1 MAVKETISIFN
12 YISIGVIAF
21 IISFA
26 LTPFIKFLAIK
37 FNVVDKPDYIR
48 KFHSQPK
55 ALMGGIAIYA
65 GFILT
70 IAYCYFYIPSFSK
83 IFPVKNYNGL
93 LISSFLILM
102 LGFFDDLYNLGPFL
116 KLFFQI
122 IPAIILFF
130 YDFKIDI
137 LTNPLTGET
146 LNLPDW
152 ASFVLTIIWIISL
165 TNAINLID
173 GMDGLA
179 AGITIIGCCTLFI
192 IALNRG
198 AEDVISALLTMSL
211 LGATAGFIKYNFPPA
226 SIFMGDS
233 GSLFIGFILSAVGIS
248 GINKSTTAI
257 ALMVPIAAVGL
268 PVYDTLFA
276 ILRRTR
282 RGNKIFS
289 ADSEHIHHRLLK
301 VGLSNRQTLLLLYGL
316 SVYFGVIAYAF
327 IKISNQMAILL
338 LVFFIFSIFI
348 LATYLRKKEVKIYI
362 RQKQEDMKRATE
374 INEKNNI
381 SEIEERQFEDYR

>member
-1 MAVKETISIFN
+1 MPLKNTVSIFN
-12 YISIGVIAF
+12 YISVGVIAF
-21 IISFA
+21 IISFT
-26 LTPFIKFLAIK
+26 LTPIVKFFAIK
-37 FNVVDKPDYIR
+37 FNVVDKPDFVR
-48 KFHSQPK
+48 KFHTKPR
-55 ALMGGIAIYA
+55 ALLGGLSVYIA
-65 GFILT
+65 FILT
-70 IAYCYFYIPSFSK
+70 IAYCYFYIPSFYK
-83 IFPVKNYNGL
+83 VFPVKNYNGL

-102 LGFFDDLYNLGPFL
+102 LGFFDDMYNLGPFL

-122 IPAIILFF
+122 IPAIILYF

-137 LTNPLTGET
+137 ITNPLTGET

-152 ASFVLTIIWIISL
+152 ISFALTIVWIIAL

-198 AEDVISALLTMSL
+198 TEDIISAILTISL
-211 LGATAGFIKYNFPPA
+211 LGATSGFIKYNFPPA
-226 SIFMGDS
+226 TIFMGDT
-233 GSLFIGFILSAVGIS
+233 GSLFIGLILSAIGIS

-301 VGLSNRQTLLLLYGL
+301 VGLSHRQTLLLLYGL

-327 IKISNQMAILL
+327 IKISNQMAVLL
-338 LVFFIFSIFI
+338 LVFFILSIFI

-362 RQKQEDMKRATE
+362 RQKQEDMKKNTE
-374 INEKNNI
+374 LNEKN
-381 SEIEERQFEDYR
+381 IELENEQRQFDEYR